1 MDKKDSKKEPHTK
14 DGNHSQHK
22 RDENV
27 RTKVVTMGK
36 VKDDTQILGGELKFS
51 VKPAFLAERVKMWDD
66 LYAKQV
72 KVYEGKQKHI
82 HNL

>member
-1 MDKKDSKKEPHTK
+1 MDKKDSKKEPHAK

-36 VKDDTQILGGELKFS
+36 VKDDT
-51 VKPAFLAERVKMWDD
+51 
-66 LYAKQV
+66 
-72 KVYEGKQKHI
+72 
-82 HNL
+82 